1 MRPQRFTDY
10 VLDLAKNAPG
20 IVRVQTL
27 AEAGDT
33 KRPFGLAITTASGE
47 SQWQFMGQLPDGAK
61 HEGFT
66 DEPVT
71 GTPAPAMGDPATA
84 DSPEAWLAAVL
95 AGAECPE
102 IRAIARWSLTPEAGA
117 QRGMTID
124 FHDGSRIFARHL

>member
-10 VLDLAKNAPG
+10 LLDLVKNAPT
-20 IVRVQTL
+20 VSRVQTL

-33 KRPFGLAITTASGE
+33 KHPCGLAITTNDGVAR
-47 SQWQFMGQLPDGAK
+47 WQFVGQLPDGAK

-71 GTPAPAMGDPATA
+71 GAPAPSMGAPAAA

-95 AGAECPE
+95 ASSECPE
-102 IRAIARWSLTPEAGA
+102 ISAINRWSTSPNASA
-117 QRGMTID
+117 QRGLTVG
-124 FHDGSRIFARHL
+124 FHDGSRIFARQF